1 MGAPRAERLGL
12 LADIARR
19 RTFAIISH
27 PDAGKTTL
35 TEKLLLFA
43 GAVREA
49 GAVRA
54 RRGARAT
61 TSDWMEFERRRGI
74 SISSTVLQFEYDGA
88 VCNLLD
94 TPGHADF
101 GEDTYRTLC
110 AADAAIM
117 LLDMAKGLEPQTLKL
132 FRICRTRQLP
142 LITFVNKLDRPALPA
157 LGLLDQV
164 AARLGIAPVP
174 VTWPVGDGHQFAG
187 VIDRQ
192 RREFVRVERTT
203 HGSTAGAERRYPVA
217 AAVPPGVAREH
228 WRAALEE
235 LELLDASTERL
246 DHARFLA
253 GRQTPVFFGSALANV
268 GVQRTLEGLI
278 ELAPSPAPFAVEGD
292 GELRP
297 LDAAFSAFVFKIQAN
312 MNPRH
317 RDRVAFLRVCSGS
330 VERGLSTTVARTG
343 RSLQLRFLQR
353 AFGQERATIE
363 RAVAGDVVAV
373 TNARGLRIGDTLYS
387 GDRVAFPA
395 LPSFAP
401 ERFATARNSDLARD
415 KQFRRGLAELAAQGV
430 VQILLRPEIGT
441 REPILAAVGELQF
454 EVAAFRMTREFGCPI
469 ELTPAPWKRACR
481 VERGHMAKLQGKW
494 GIELV
499 EDARGNPVALFLSER
514 LMKTTA
520 EEVPEIRL
528 PRPADHEG
536 AYPRDLYGCSSEPG
550 AASS

>member
-1 MGAPRAERLGL
+1 MAESRGELRGL
-12 LADIARR
+12 LAEIGRR

-74 SISSTVLQFEYDGA
+74 SISSTVLQFEYGGA

-110 AADAAIM
+110 AADAAIL
-117 LLDMAKGLEPQTLKL
+117 LLDAAKGLEPQTLKL
-132 FRICRTRQLP
+132 FRVCRARELP
-142 LITFVNKLDRPALPA
+142 LITFVNKLDRPALPP
-157 LGLLDQV
+157 LELLDQL
-164 AARLGIAPVP
+164 ATRLGLVPVP
-174 VTWPVGDGHQFAG
+174 LTWPVGDGHHFAG
-187 VIDRQ
+187 AIDRQ
-192 RREFVRVERTT
+192 RREFISIERTA
-203 HGSTAGAERRYPVA
+203 HAATAGTERRYPVA
-217 AAVPPGVAREH
+217 TAVPPGVARED

-246 DHARFLA
+246 DHARFMA
-253 GRQTPVFFGSALANV
+253 GHQMPVFFGSALANI

-278 ELAPSPAPFAVEGD
+278 ELAPSPVPFAGEGN
-292 GELRP
+292 GGLRP

-317 RDRVAFLRVCSGS
+317 RDRMAFLRVCSGS
-330 VERGLSTTVARTG
+330 VERGLSTTVARTD
-343 RSLQLRFLQR
+343 RSLQLKFLQR

-454 EVAAFRMTREFGCPI
+454 EVAAFRMAREFGCQI
-469 ELTPAPWKRACR
+469 ELNPQAWTQACPVDREHTP
-481 VERGHMAKLQGKW
+481 KLQGKW
-494 GIELV
+494 GIDLV
-499 EDARGNPVALFLSER
+499 EDQHGHPVALFRSER
-514 LMKTTA
+514 IMEA
-520 EEVPEIRL
+520 AAQEVPEIGL
-528 PRPADHEG
+528 ARPADHLG
-536 AYPRDLYGCSSEPG
+536 AHP
-550 AASS
+550 A